1 MPTLGETMAEQFPHI
16 PAPQAG
22 LRRIGWLGEA
32 SPFDDPLIEYRRD
45 TGQYTREQLA
55 VLREAARRRVQRLP
69 GCRTSRALE
78 PGTAPGQI
86 PGLTQRY
93 EWGPRTTEYVR
104 YLTFS
109 DADKVL
115 ACSDGHEFIDLDS
128 TEMDEPVVIQPPVAI
143 RVIES
148 SMMDRF
154 GRLVEAV

>member
-1 MPTLGETMAEQFPHI
+1 MLEQFPHI

-22 LRRIGWLGEA
+22 FRRVGWLGEA

-55 VLREAARRRVQRLP
+55 VLREAARRRVQRIP
-69 GCRTSRALE
+69 GGRTARALE
-78 PGTAPGQI
+78 PGNAPGQI
-86 PGLTQRY
+86 PGLSQRY
-93 EWGPRTTEYVR
+93 EWGPRATQYVQ

-109 DADKVL
+109 DADKIL
-115 ACSDGHEFIDLDS
+115 SSSDGHEFVDLDS

-143 RVIES
+143 RVIEGT
-148 SMMDRF
+148 MMDRF